1 MPIGLE
7 SVAGHECGSQAEI
20 RRAECFAKSYGPL
33 ECVDVPVMLGGVSR
47 IKEGVILLL
56 VSLACS
62 WFVFGP
68 LLT

>member
-33 ECVDVPVMLGGVSR
+33 ECVDVPVMLGAFPELRKASFYCLFH
-47 IKEGVILLL
+47 LLAVGL
-56 VSLACS
+56 FSVVC
-62 WFVFGP
+62 
-68 LLT
+68 